1 MERKTLFDGA
11 DPTLDGEY
19 TSRAHLAQI
28 IGLLD
33 PPPEELLARGTKSG
47 LHFNANGMSHVRT
60 PPILLNNAESSGEFM
75 APSINPRRGLSDT
88 VTTIGGEEKEEFLR
102 FASRMLQWLP
112 ERRATAQ
119 ELLDDPWMRSLD

>member
-1 MERKTLFDGA
+1 
-11 DPTLDGEY
+11 
-19 TSRAHLAQI
+19 
-28 IGLLD
+28 
-33 PPPEELLARGTKSG
+33 
-47 LHFNANGMSHVRT
+47 
-60 PPILLNNAESSGEFM
+60 M
-75 APSINPRRGLSDT
+75 APSIIPPSRRGLSDT